1 MFLRRICLSSLLTAC
16 LLIFFLAP
24 VTFHRRALAL
34 STDPIT
40 ITSQTN
46 SVHFPN
52 SITFNVNASDRT
64 STIVSATFV
73 VNIHSFEGTEAHKIP
88 ITTPLHI
95 VSLRWQEDTSGSK
108 FIPPG
113 TMVYYH
119 WEFADKAGGTY
130 VEPQQAL
137 TTVDTRFPW
146 QHLTSGLLQVNWYN
160 RSQDFG
166 QAILSQASMSID
178 NISKTLGGGLLHPI
192 NLWVYETDLDF
203 HGSLAPGSYE
213 WVGGVAF
220 PTLEE
225 ASIVVT
231 GMNDHTLIRDMPHE
245 LTHLIF
251 HQLIQYGAAGNNYPP
266 TWFDEGLAVYNQ
278 AFHEPDMK
286 NRFDQA
292 LATHSLL
299 RLSEIS
305 DGFPSDANQ
314 AYLAYAQ
321 SWNLLTYMYNTF
333 HQGRMAQLIRQMNDP
348 ELDFDTDLVK
358 ALGIDEI
365 HLENQW
371 RLSLQQPGVPL
382 PTSITPTPQVVF
394 HRSQTANSS
403 DDRSWV
409 LIALGGVLVLVSLVG
424 FVLLFAS
431 ITRRKQ
437 PVAQKTPVGQQHGQN
452 GQSSQE
458 NPSIYVQPWM
468 SAQPTGEPA
477 PFQGQEYS
485 SLPPRRQVPQE

>member
-1 MFLRRICLSSLLTAC
+1 MA
-16 LLIFFLAP
+16 
-24 VTFHRRALAL
+24 
-34 STDPIT
+34 
-40 ITSQTN
+40 
-46 SVHFPN
+46 
-52 SITFNVNASDRT
+52 
-64 STIVSATFV
+64 
-73 VNIHSFEGTEAHKIP
+73 
-88 ITTPLHI
+88 
-95 VSLRWQEDTSGSK
+95 
-108 FIPPG
+108 
-113 TMVYYH
+113 
-119 WEFADKAGGTY
+119 
-130 VEPQQAL
+130 
-137 TTVDTRFPW
+137 
-146 QHLTSGLLQVNWYN
+146 
-160 RSQDFG
+160 
-166 QAILSQASMSID
+166 
-178 NISKTLGGGLLHPI
+178 
-192 NLWVYETDLDF
+192 
-203 HGSLAPGSYE
+203 
-213 WVGGVAF
+213 
-220 PTLEE
+220 
-225 ASIVVT
+225 T
-231 GMNDHTLIRDMPHE
+231 GMNDDTLIRDMPHE

-371 RLSLQQPGVPL
+371 RLSLHQPGVPL
-382 PTSITPTPQVVF
+382 PASITPTPQVAL
-394 HRSQTANSS
+394 HGSQTANSS

-409 LIALGGVLVLVSLVG
+409 WIALGGVLVLVSLVG
-424 FVLLFAS
+424 FALLFAS
-431 ITRRKQ
+431 ITRRKH
-437 PVAQKTPVGQQHGQN
+437 PVAQKTPVGQQQGQN

-458 NPSIYVQPWM
+458 NQLIYMRPWM

-477 PFQGQEYS
+477 AFQGQEYS
-485 SLPPRRQVPQE
+485 SLPPRRQTPQE